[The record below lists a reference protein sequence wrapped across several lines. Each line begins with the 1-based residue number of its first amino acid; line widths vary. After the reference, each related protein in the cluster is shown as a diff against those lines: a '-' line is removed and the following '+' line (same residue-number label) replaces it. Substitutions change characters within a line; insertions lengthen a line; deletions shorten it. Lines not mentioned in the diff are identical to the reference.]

1 MRSSVEFQA
10 PPPILALVSRKDEN
24 QMYVSRLEPSRDF
37 LRVANAPMAYGF
49 NQIEPHCPA
58 PTCWIICG

>member
-1 MRSSVEFQA
+1 MRPSVEFQA

-37 LRVANAPMAYGF
+37 LRVANAPMALTRLNRTAQHLRVG
-49 NQIEPHCPA
+49 
-58 PTCWIICG
+58 